1 MTLTRLRL
9 ADADKSRESEIRESE
24 SPRKNMTLAIKNTRV
39 REGRYAAEVLS
50 SAQEA
55 HDVDAHEVEAC
66 GR

>member
-1 MTLTRLRL
+1 
-9 ADADKSRESEIRESE
+9 
-24 SPRKNMTLAIKNTRV
+24 RV

>member
-1 MTLTRLRL
+1 LRTLIKAENPR
-9 ADADKSRESEIRESE
+9 IREFE